1 MSSYVAFKTNIAVVE
16 PADATKDFLSLEL
29 TILIS
34 GIKLWHPPT
43 NIFELSCVL
52 YFSYKNREKSCVNGL
67 LETFHEICE
76 FSQLKYADQNILL
89 RQSVNCSE
97 RGTHST
103 SQIKW
108 KWNKKVLNANV

>member
-16 PADATKDFLSLEL
+16 PTDATIDFLSLEL

-43 NIFELSCVL
+43 KIFELSCVL
-52 YFSYKNREKSCVNGL
+52 YFSYKNMEKSCVNRL
-67 LETFHEICE
+67 LETFHEIYE
-76 FSQLKYADQNILL
+76 FSQLKYADQNT
-89 RQSVNCSE
+89 